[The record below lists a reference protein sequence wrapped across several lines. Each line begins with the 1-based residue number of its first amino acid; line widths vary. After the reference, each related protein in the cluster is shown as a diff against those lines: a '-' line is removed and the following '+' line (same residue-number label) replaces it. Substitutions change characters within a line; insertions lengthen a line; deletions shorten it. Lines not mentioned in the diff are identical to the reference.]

1 MLYVLMCRDKPD
13 SLSVRLATRDAH
25 LAYVTTQAD
34 MIRLAGPLL
43 SDDAENMAGSLF
55 IIEAESADEV
65 WAFHHADPYTQA
77 DLWGTV
83 SLHPFRQVLP
93 KP

>member
-1 MLYVLMCRDKPD
+1 MLYVLMCRDKPE

-25 LAYVTTQAD
+25 LAYAATQAD

-43 SDDAENMAGSLF
+43 SDDAETMAGSLF
-55 IIEAESADEV
+55 IIEADSADEV
-65 WAFHHADPYTQA
+65 RAFHQADPYTLA
-77 DLWGTV
+77 ELWESV
-83 SLHPFRQVLP
+83 ALHPFRQVVP